1 MRIGVDARPLI
12 SESPSGIGVYL
23 LEVLKNLEDNGNT
36 YILYSNE
43 PIKNQDPSLQK
54 FEKRIVKGKIGTLV
68 ICFKLNKVLKADRID
83 EFWGTEHMLP
93 LFTKGIRRVL
103 TVHDLALLINP
114 KWGSRKNAIMQNVF
128 CRLSCK
134 CADHII
140 AVSEATKKDIC
151 KLLHIKEQKI
161 AVIYNG
167 GGQNEVPAFSE
178 EEEQEIR
185 NRLKINDNRF
195 FAYVGNI
202 EPRKNIENIVKA
214 FESAKSDLDGECKLV
229 LAGKLGWRTEKIIQS
244 IDNSRYKSSILLPGY
259 ISEREKEFL
268 LQKAIAFVFPSNY
281 EGFGIPI
288 IEALSY
294 GGVVITAQ
302 NSSLPEVGG
311 EVAFYVGREHDVK
324 DIAKKMLQCSKISVE
339 QRSELEAE
347 GKKWADQFGWKKCS
361 KRTQEVLEIRQVCG
375 EGKKCL

>member
-1 MRIGVDARPLI
+1 MRIGVDARPLV
-12 SESPSGIGVYL
+12 SESPSGIGIYL
-23 LEVLKNLEDNGNT
+23 LEILKHLDDNGNT

-43 PIKNQDPSLQK
+43 PIRNQDPSLK
-54 FEKRIVKGKIGTLV
+54 RFEKRVVKGKVGTLV
-68 ICFKLNKVLKADRID
+68 ICFKLSNVLKADKID

-114 KWGSRKNAIMQNVF
+114 KWGSTKNVIMQNVF

-151 KLLHIKEQKI
+151 RILHIDEKKI
-161 AVIYNG
+161 TVIYNG
-167 GGQNEVPAFSE
+167 GGQNEIPAFSL
-178 EEEQEIR
+178 EEEQGIR
-185 NRLKINDNRF
+185 KRLGVNNNSF

-214 FESAKSDLDGECKLV
+214 FEIAKSDLDSECKLV
-229 LAGKLGWRTEKIIQS
+229 LAGKLGWRTDNIIKS
-244 IDNSRYKSSILLPGY
+244 IDNSKYKSSILLPGY

-268 LQKAIAFVFPSNY
+268 LQKSIAFVFPSNY

-294 GGVVITAQ
+294 GGVVITAR

-311 EVAFYVGREHDVK
+311 KVAFYVGGEHDAE

-339 QRSELEAE
+339 QHFNLEAK
-347 GKKWADQFGWKKCS
+347 GKKWAEQFSWKKCS
-361 KRTQEVLEIRQVCG
+361 KQTQEILEMIQVCG
-375 EGKKCL
+375 EGNRCL

>member
-1 MRIGVDARPLI
+1 MRIGVDARPLV
-12 SESPSGIGVYL
+12 SESPSGIGIYL
-23 LEVLKNLEDNGNT
+23 LEILKHLDDNGNT

-43 PIKNQDPSLQK
+43 PIRNQDPSLK
-54 FEKRIVKGKIGTLV
+54 RFEKRVIKGKVGTLV
-68 ICFKLNKVLKADRID
+68 ICFKLSNALKADKID

-114 KWGSRKNAIMQNVF
+114 KWGSKKNAIMQNVF

-151 KLLHIKEQKI
+151 RILHIDEKKI
-161 AVIYNG
+161 TVIYNG
-167 GGQNEVPAFSE
+167 GGQNEVPEFSM
-178 EEEQEIR
+178 EEEQKIR
-185 NRLKINDNRF
+185 KRLGINNNSF

-214 FESAKSDLDGECKLV
+214 FEIAKSDLDRECKLV
-229 LAGKLGWRTEKIIQS
+229 LAGKLGWRTDNIIKS
-244 IDNSRYKSSILLPGY
+244 IDNSKYKSSILLPGY

-268 LQKAIAFVFPSNY
+268 LQKSIAFVFPSNY

-288 IEALSY
+288 VEALSY
-294 GGVVITAQ
+294 GGVVITAR

-311 EVAFYVGREHDVK
+311 KVAFYVDKEYD
-324 DIAKKMLQCSKISVE
+324 AKGIGEKMLQCS
-339 QRSELEAE
+339 QLSEENRFGLKANGE
-347 GKKWADQFGWKKCS
+347 KWVNQFSWKKCGVQ
-361 KRTQEVLEIRQVCG
+361 TQAVLEIGQDCRKENVY
-375 EGKKCL
+375 L

>member
-1 MRIGVDARPLI
+1 MRIGVDARPLV

-43 PIKNQDPSLQK
+43 PIKNRDPALER
-54 FEKRIVKGKIGTLV
+54 FEKRVVSGKIGTLV
-68 ICFKLNKVLKADRID
+68 ICLKMGKALKEDRID

-114 KWGSRKNAIMQNVF
+114 KWGSKKNVIMQNIF

-134 CADHII
+134 CADHVI
-140 AVSEATKKDIC
+140 ADSIATKKDIC
-151 KLLHIKEQKI
+151 RLLHIIDKKVT
-161 AVIYNG
+161 VIYIG
-167 GGQNEVPAFSE
+167 GAQSTPLPFSVK
-178 EEEQEIR
+178 EEQTIR
-185 NRLKINDNRF
+185 KQLGVNDSSF

-214 FESAKSDLDGECKLV
+214 FEIAKSDLDNECKLV
-229 LAGKLGWRTEKIIQS
+229 LAGKLGWRTDSIIKS
-244 IDNSRYKSSILLPGY
+244 IDNSKYKSSILLPGY
-259 ISEREKEFL
+259 ISKREKEFL
-268 LQKAIAFVFPSNY
+268 MQKSIAFVFPSNY

-288 IEALSY
+288 VEALSY
-294 GGVVITAQ
+294 GGVVITAR

-311 EVAFYVGREHDVK
+311 EVAFYVGGEHDVE

-339 QRSELEAE
+339 QRFNLEVK
-347 GKKWADQFGWKKCS
+347 GKKWAEQFNWKKCS
-361 KRTQEVLEIRQVCG
+361 MQTQEILEMR
-375 EGKKCL
+375 